1 VKRDSQ
7 KTGGG
12 NSLRDDLPPLLDTM
26 LIYLEDLGA
35 LLLLAVAVLSALGL
49 AGMTRGVLIDRVTQL
64 LWSWMGYGAV
74 ALPLLLV
81 LSAILVYRRRVG
93 YGMQI
98 DWWRIIFFELG
109 FVGLLAFLSVLDGLS
124 LPRAEAG
131 MGGGLIGWG
140 IGTLLAETLGL
151 WATGALL
158 LTSTLMGL
166 GYALYPLARRGMAW
180 IETRQPFELESDEPA
195 PIGRRVGVPA
205 AVEDDRVWRRSQKL
219 PRRVPRKYRKNFRLP
234 EQVNNQA
241 PQGVNRDAR
250 LPPLDLLAGG
260 ETSRVT
266 EKEINIAAGLIEKTL
281 DDFGLPVEVVG
292 FRTGP
297 TVTQFA
303 VEPGY
308 IGGGE
313 QADGARRSKVRVSQI
328 SALAKDLA
336 LALAASRLRIEAPV
350 PGRPYVGIEVP
361 NRKAGLVRLRPVL
374 ESNAF
379 QSVESPLAIGL
390 GRDVA
395 GEAVAADLVA
405 MPHLLIAGTT
415 GSGKSVCITAL
426 STCLIMNN
434 TPQDLRLVMI
444 DPKMVELIR
453 FNGLPHLYG
462 RVETELE
469 RIVTVLR
476 WCTVEMDRR
485 YRLFEA
491 VGAREIESYNRKAR
505 RRGAEG
511 PLPRIVVM
519 IDELADLMMMAPDQT
534 ERVLVRLAQMARA
547 VGIHLVVATQRPSTE
562 ILTGLIKANFPA
574 RIAFAVASG
583 VDSRVVLDKPGAES
597 LLGRGDMLFMSPDAA
612 APVRLQGVFVDDSEV
627 ERLVEYWQEMEA
639 RPAGER
645 EEGQEPPWEDLVLK
659 HEVLDER
666 DEILERAIQLVRE
679 TGEASASMLQRKL
692 RVGFPRAARLMDE
705 LQELGVIGAPQA
717 GGRSREVLIEPD
729 QDLLEIIDEDELED

>member
-1 VKRDSQ
+1 MKKDGHRSRSN
-7 KTGGG
+7 G
-12 NSLRDDLPPLLDTM
+12 SLRDDLPLAVDRILT
-26 LIYLEDLGA
+26 YLEDLGA
-35 LLLLAVAVLSALGL
+35 LFLVALATLAALGL
-49 AGMTRGVLIDRVTQL
+49 AGLSHGVLIDRLTQY
-64 LWSWMGYGAV
+64 LWSWGGYGAI
-74 ALPLLLV
+74 ALPLLLILGAV
-81 LSAILVYRRRVG
+81 LVYRRRIG
-93 YGMQI
+93 YALRV
-98 DWWRIIFFELG
+98 DWTRIIFFEVG
-109 FVGLLAFLSVLDGLS
+109 FVGLLACLSILDGLS
-124 LPRAEAG
+124 LPRAEIG
-131 MGGGLIGWG
+131 MGGGLIGWA
-140 IGTLLAETLGL
+140 IGTLAVETLGDL
-151 WATGALL
+151 PGGIALL
-158 LTSTLMGL
+158 ASAVIGL
-166 GYALYPLARRGMAW
+166 SYALFPLAHRALGWLESRN
-180 IETRQPFELESDEPA
+180 PVELEGPPRPQPKQETVAAALEQGSA
-195 PIGRRVGVPA
+195 PLRP
-205 AVEDDRVWRRSQKL
+205 KTL

-234 EQVNNQA
+234 EMAQDHPGFDTQ
-241 PQGVNRDAR
+241 RDER

-260 ETSRVT
+260 DAKRVT

-297 TVTQFA
+297 SVTQFA

-313 QADGARRSKVRVSQI
+313 EGGGGHRSKVRVSQI

-336 LALAASRLRIEAPV
+336 LALAAPRLRIEAPV

-374 ESNAF
+374 ESGAF
-379 QSVESPLAIGL
+379 QSIESPLAIAL

-395 GEAVAADLVA
+395 GEPLAADLAA

-415 GSGKSVCITAL
+415 GSGKSVCIAAL
-426 STCLIMNN
+426 ATCLVMNN
-434 TPQDLRLVMI
+434 TPEDLRLVMI

-476 WCTVEMDRR
+476 WCTLEMDRR
-485 YRLFEA
+485 YREFER
-491 VGAREIESYNRKAR
+491 VGARDIESYNRKAR
-505 RRGAEG
+505 RRGNEA

-547 VGIHLVVATQRPSTE
+547 VGIHLVVATQRPSTD

-597 LLGRGDMLFMSPDAA
+597 LLGRGDMLFLSPEAA
-612 APVRLQGVFVDDSEV
+612 GPVRVQGIFVTDSEV
-627 ERLVEYWQEMEA
+627 ERMVEYWEEMVAPAREA
-639 RPAGER
+639 PGEA
-645 EEGQEPPWEDLVLK
+645 EEPPWEDLVLK
-659 HEVLDER
+659 QELLEER
-666 DEILERAIQLVRE
+666 DEILEQAIQLVRE

-705 LQELGVIGAPQA
+705 LQELGVIGAPQS
-717 GGRSREVLIEPD
+717 GGRPREVLIEPD
-729 QDLLEIIDEDELED
+729 QDLLEIIDEDDLEE